1 MMKNWRFTVA
11 IAREQKRPRWIR
23 LMVMASALTICS
35 VAISPASAAE
45 DTKKKICINVSIDP
59 KAYLADPTISDNALS
74 QVESGSAAYLGQ
86 YMRAEINKGVHDYVD
101 VAGESKR
108 ANKSLGVKDC
118 LASFALVRV
127 RIQNIPTKNIN
138 EITYFVE
145 VGNNQKVIRN
155 TSPGKYVQ
163 NANYPQDPLDYI
175 FANAKADMAI
185 VAQFIG
191 KRI

>member
-1 MMKNWRFTVA
+1 MA
-11 IAREQKRPRWIR
+11 IAREQKRPKLIR

-59 KAYLADPTISDNALS
+59 KAYLADSTISDNALS

-86 YMRAEINKGVHDYVD
+86 YMRAEIKKGMHDYLD
-101 VAGESKR
+101 VAGESKI

-118 LASFALVRV
+118 LASYAQVWVKIR
-127 RIQNIPTKNIN
+127 NIPTRKELN
-138 EITYFVE
+138 EITYLAKL
-145 VGNNQKVIRN
+145 GTKQKVINN
-155 TSPGKYVQ
+155 TSPGKYVK

-175 FANAKADMAI
+175 FSNAGDNMAI
-185 VAQFIG
+185 IARLIEKG
-191 KRI
+191 I